1 MRHLTHGADLA
12 ICDGWDGHASI
23 INQLVLATKHLLLRC
38 DCNGA
43 SSAFFLFEMEL
54 LWIGG
59 GVEWNDFSFSRFCFR
74 RYDCDSYSLFK
85 ANQRN
90 YKSWPSCGSLSV
102 EPSREADTLWDGWM
116 CDDDDD
122 KLDFSRGN
130 FDQVPACLPNF
141 LSSAAAEHTQDLLLS
156 SNERA

>member
-1 MRHLTHGADLA
+1 M
-12 ICDGWDGHASI
+12 
-23 INQLVLATKHLLLRC
+23 V
-38 DCNGA
+38 
-43 SSAFFLFEMEL
+43 
-54 LWIGG
+54 
-59 GVEWNDFSFSRFCFR
+59 VEWSGTISLSQDFASDGMTVTF
-74 RYDCDSYSLFK
+74 SLFK

-116 CDDDDD
+116 CDDDD

-141 LSSAAAEHTQDLLLS
+141 LSSAAEHTQDLLLS